1 MGSMELSTPR
11 GQRGYPSPGTARA
24 RLPGMSADADTT
36 DVTEAT
42 LTASRALL
50 AVVARSLVDTLE
62 EITLPQWRVL
72 VLLSSR
78 GPMRSGALAEL
89 LGVHPSTFSRT
100 SDRMVASGL
109 IARAGNPD
117 SRREVV
123 IELAPAGRHIVDEV
137 TSRRRAEVEAILA
150 RLSER
155 QRAAVLRGMSA
166 FAKAAGEPAPRD
178 LATLGA

>member
-1 MGSMELSTPR
+1 
-11 GQRGYPSPGTARA
+11 
-24 RLPGMSADADTT
+24 MSADEDNTET
-36 DVTEAT
+36 TEAT

-50 AVVARSLVDTLE
+50 AVVARSLATTLE

-100 SDRMVASGL
+100 ADRMVTAGL
-109 IARAGNPD
+109 IGRAGNPD
-117 SRREVV
+117 SRREVL
-123 IELAPAGRHIVDEV
+123 IELAPAGRRMVDEV
-137 TSRRRAEVEAILA
+137 TSRRRAEIEAVLG
-150 RLSER
+150 RLSAR
-155 QRAAVLRGMSA
+155 QRAVVLRGMA
-166 FAKAAGEPAPRD
+166 VFAEAAGEPAPQD